1 MSDDLT
7 SRLKKLAEWEWLNDE
22 DQTLVREASQEIER
36 VRERLLTLLELF
48 DTMYVCEYCDTRGA
62 GYLATCK
69 NPLHRL
75 TDAFWQERVLQN
87 VMDKDKDDWI
97 ME

>member
-1 MSDDLT
+1 MSDDLI

-22 DQTLVREASQEIER
+22 DQTLVREASQEIKR

-48 DTMYVCEYCDTRGA
+48 DTMYVCDHCKTRGA
-62 GYLATCK
+62 GYMESCK

-75 TDAFWQERVLQN
+75 NDAVWDERVIQN
-87 VMDKDKDDWI
+87 SSDRDKDGWI
-97 ME
+97 G